1 MAPTPC
7 NVTGDAQ
14 HCKIRLLLALFG
26 ATANSQRVLQ
36 GIQDFSNG
44 TGALDNRMV
53 QAKGETLGAY
63 SARPIVPGVPNLGA
77 VGCVTLYRARQ
88 C

>member
-1 MAPTPC
+1 M
-7 NVTGDAQ
+7 
-14 HCKIRLLLALFG
+14 
-26 ATANSQRVLQ
+26 LQ

-77 VGCVTLYRARQ
+77 VDVTEPVNASSKLRT
-88 C
+88 